1 MPLFTTLPFGQKNPI
16 APSGAA
22 LHWARLTLLKQSQV
36 RGRLVCDGTMKKKR
50 KKAMFGSWAHG
61 VLCMMQKKENEET
74 EW

>member
-36 RGRLVCDGTMKKKR
+36 RGRLVCDGTMKKKEEKSDVRFVGAWCVVYDEKKR
-50 KKAMFGSWAHG
+50 K
-61 VLCMMQKKENEET
+61 
-74 EW
+74 